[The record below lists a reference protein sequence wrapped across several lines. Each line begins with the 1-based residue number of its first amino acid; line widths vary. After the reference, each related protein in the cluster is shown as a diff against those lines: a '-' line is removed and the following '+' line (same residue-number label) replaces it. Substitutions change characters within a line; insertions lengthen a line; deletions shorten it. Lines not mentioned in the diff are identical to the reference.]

1 MNDSLFKIDNI
12 SREDANKNKYIQII
26 QYHNKT
32 FGRIF
37 NKTVSNFFLTMK
49 DSFFKEQGIPTLI

>member
-1 MNDSLFKIDNI
+1 MNDPLFKINNI
-12 SREDANKNKYIQII
+12 SREDADKSKYIQIVL
-26 QYHNKT
+26 YHNKT
-32 FGRIF
+32 FGKMF